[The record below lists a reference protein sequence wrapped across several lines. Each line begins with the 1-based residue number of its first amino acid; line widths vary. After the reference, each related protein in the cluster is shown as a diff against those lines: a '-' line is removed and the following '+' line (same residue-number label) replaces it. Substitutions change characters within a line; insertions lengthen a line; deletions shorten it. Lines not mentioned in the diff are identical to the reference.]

1 MRAPRCVALCTQGST
16 AATSTL
22 RSDRS
27 QTSGRLPK
35 LMLQR
40 VPSRHKQEASQ
51 PLGGPALTAP
61 GTATPTAPE
70 DRLGTSAEDSTVQ
83 RANRPWTPCPDLPI
97 RRLAHRPR
105 QRRALRAATA
115 EPTSCRDQ
123 GGSLRSPRC
132 GPCPRSLRSLRAGP
146 RARVELRRGC
156 EPTPGPLL
164 ATPLLAARDALTS
177 ALAG

>member
-83 RANRPWTPCPDLPI
+83 RAQPPLDPLPGSTDQKARPSPPAAQSVAGRHCRTDL
-97 RRLAHRPR
+97 L
-105 QRRALRAATA
+105 
-115 EPTSCRDQ
+115 
-123 GGSLRSPRC
+123 
-132 GPCPRSLRSLRAGP
+132 
-146 RARVELRRGC
+146 
-156 EPTPGPLL
+156 
-164 ATPLLAARDALTS
+164 
-177 ALAG
+177 